1 MASQRLVGKRR
12 GEMRELNSPCTRC
25 STCSTASRVAWS
37 VERLPGSHTTAA
49 AASATA
55 MLSSGAVRPRG
66 STLTSAV
73 HLQQNKR

>member
-1 MASQRLVGKRR
+1 MMRPLKQCVQPRSLV
-12 GEMRELNSPCTRC
+12 LYC
-25 STCSTASRVAWS
+25 TCSTASRVAWS